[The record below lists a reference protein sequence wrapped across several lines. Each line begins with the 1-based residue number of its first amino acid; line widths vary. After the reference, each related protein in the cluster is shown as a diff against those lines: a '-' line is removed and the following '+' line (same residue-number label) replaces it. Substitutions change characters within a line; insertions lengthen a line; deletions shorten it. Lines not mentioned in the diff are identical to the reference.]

1 MGNVFFLKGLA
12 IGVVIAAPLG
22 PIGILSTRR
31 ILMHGRRAGFFSG
44 MGAAS
49 ADAIYAFIA
58 AFGLSFASAF
68 LTGHQF
74 WLRLAGGVV
83 LCALGVQVFFAGTEE
98 TRELPKTARRFAGIF
113 TSTFVLTLTNPM
125 TILSFAAVFAGFG
138 LAGARGSVLSAGVL
152 TAGVL
157 LGSLLWWVLLVA
169 VFSVY
174 RRRFRKHEELWWVNR
189 IAGVIIS
196 GSGIF
201 ALLSLAW

>member
-1 MGNVFFLKGLA
+1 MGNVFFLKGLV

-74 WLRLAGGVV
+74 WLRLAGGAV
-83 LCALGVQVFFAGTEE
+83 LCALGVQVWAARSQFINGIMRGFGVEGVIDPAQMQRLTTPVAFPRYVGRNWMEGLGSFLSGAAPYLGGSGQHGASGAGGSGAYPSFSGD
-98 TRELPKTARRFAGIF
+98 LPEGSDPGFNYGTGRRPPS
-113 TSTFVLTLTNPM
+113 TSTDNPQD
-125 TILSFAAVFAGFG
+125 IYDLFEN
-138 LAGARGSVLSAGVL
+138 L
-152 TAGVL
+152 
-157 LGSLLWWVLLVA
+157 
-169 VFSVY
+169 
-174 RRRFRKHEELWWVNR
+174 
-189 IAGVIIS
+189 
-196 GSGIF
+196 
-201 ALLSLAW
+201 